1 MTYRCKLYKHQSV
14 PKNETLNV
22 FFQAETDP
30 TLYLYFFTYI
40 TWYSYLNE
48 IFVSFLER
56 RDIFFS
62 PFVDVLCAAFQISN
76 TVTEKRASI
85 YIYKHH
91 FIECNWNDFS
101 FSMLQTHNT
110 CGYAIYMQSIKALL
124 MSKLMLCYKCNPYAN
139 IIMYLCKYCN

>member
-1 MTYRCKLYKHQSV
+1 MSQARKTKRFLPSRNWSNFV
-14 PKNETLNV
+14 PILFYLQHDIHILKKYLCP
-22 FFQAETDP
+22 FQQEG
-30 TLYLYFFTYI
+30 
-40 TWYSYLNE
+40 
-48 IFVSFLER
+48 
-56 RDIFFS
+56 IFF
-62 PFVDVLCAAFQISN
+62 LAFCECTVCRISN
-76 TVTEKRASI
+76 FKHCNRKKSI

-110 CGYAIYMQSIKALL
+110 CGYATYMQSIKALL